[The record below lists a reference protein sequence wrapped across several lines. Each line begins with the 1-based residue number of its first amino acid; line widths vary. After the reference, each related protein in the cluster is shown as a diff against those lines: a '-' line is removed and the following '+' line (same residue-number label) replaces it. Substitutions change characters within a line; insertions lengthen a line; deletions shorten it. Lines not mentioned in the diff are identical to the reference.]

1 MKATIQNVS
10 EVFVKI
16 IETETKISWQ
26 EIVVR
31 VKAAGLEVKNWLLVR
46 RVMYTFQ
53 KQQKIV
59 RTDDIFNEEYLIFK

>member
-10 EVFVKI
+10 EVFIKI

>member
-59 RTDDIFNEEYLIFK
+59 RTDNIFNEEYLIFK